1 MNKGEDKNERLK
13 TRALDA
19 YKKYLPEM
27 DTLSNERQKAN
38 KYFYGDADILEY
50 AKGTSSAVSRD
61 LYETI
66 VWQLADFVRIFLS
79 GENVIELVP
88 ENEED
93 VEGVKLMEQKI
104 NIDFMRLN
112 NGFKILYQFA
122 IDSYMNRLGVI
133 KYFWKR
139 EYEYKH
145 HKYYGMTLSELNF
158 HKSQMVGGLD
168 DVRKQIPRYII
179 DEETLV
185 SEGGIDISGMLIE
198 PTFDVVCRERI
209 RKSYPCAINVPP
221 EEISFN
227 YNMKDRTDLDG
238 VIIHRI
244 KIHKRKL
251 KEYGFDEDDISKHI
265 DDFTKNSAELQ
276 SRFSD
281 IGGLSFITDDAE
293 SDFVYVNECYLYDFD
308 EEGNPTPMILHIVG
322 NKVGKVQINQY
333 GKPNFVFITPFMLSH
348 RLIGLSTYNVMDDV
362 QDVQTAFLR
371 MHLNN
376 GYFQNNESH
385 VVNQFRVNT
394 KAMADGKRPG
404 LLMNMLIDSDPNAC
418 IAALPTKPLA
428 PSISNIYTKIMPE
441 VKGKRTGYT
450 PFSMGMD
457 PKALVNRTSGGV
469 SQHMNASQGPRE
481 LMNRCFA
488 ETGIKDLFQAFVDM
502 NIDFFDQEISI
513 QINNKWTRINPS
525 MINSRSDVSIDVGIG
540 TGTKQ
545 DVFNRLM
552 AMFDRYGAIANAL
565 GPMTSNIFGFEEVK
579 NIMREGWELSGFKNT
594 SKFVLPENVGG
605 MPIGQPAGINPAGA
619 AGGQVP
625 PNGGMRGVPGVG

>member
-1 MNKGEDKNERLK
+1 MKSDSSRKERLK
-13 TRALDA
+13 ERALSA
-19 YKKYLPEM
+19 YKKYRPEM
-27 DTLSNERQKAN
+27 DTLANERIKAN
-38 KYFYGDADILEY
+38 DYFFGDPDILEY
-50 AKGTSSAVSRD
+50 AKGTSKAVSKD

-66 VWQLADFVRIFLS
+66 LWQLTDFVRIFLS
-79 GENVIELVP
+79 GENVIELRP

-93 VEGVKLMEQKI
+93 VEGAKLMEQKI
-104 NIDFMRLN
+104 NFDFLRLN
-112 NGFKILYQFA
+112 EGFKVLYQFA
-122 IDSYMNRLGVI
+122 LDAYLYRLGVV

-139 EYEYKH
+139 EYEYKYH
-145 HKYYGMTLSELNF
+145 TYYGMSLSELNF

-168 DVRKQIPRYII
+168 DARKQVERYII

-185 SEGGIDISGMLIE
+185 SEGGIGLDGILIE
-198 PTFDVVCRERI
+198 PTFDIVCRERI
-209 RKSYPCAINVPP
+209 RKSYPCAVNVPP

-227 YNMKDRTDLDG
+227 YNMKDRTDVDG

-251 KEYGFDEDDISKHI
+251 KEYGFDEDDIVKHI
-265 DDFTKNSAELQ
+265 DEFENNSQELQ

-308 EEGNPTPMILHIVG
+308 KDGNPIPMIVHIVG
-322 NKVGKVQINQY
+322 NKVGKVQINKY
-333 GKPNFVFITPFMLSH
+333 GKPNFAFVTPFILSH
-348 RLIGLSTYNVMDDV
+348 RMLGLSTYNNVEDI
-362 QDVQTAFLR
+362 QDIQTAFLR

-376 GYFQNNESH
+376 GYFQNNDTH
-385 VVNQFRVNT
+385 IVNQFRVNT
-394 KAMADGKRPG
+394 KSMADGKRPG
-404 LLMNMLIDSDPNAC
+404 LLMNMLIDSDPNSC

-428 PSISNIYTKIMPE
+428 PTISNIYTKIMPE
-441 VKGKRTGYT
+441 SKGKRTGYT

-457 PKALVNRTSGGV
+457 PKALINRTSGGV

-502 NIDFFDQEISI
+502 NIDFFDQETSVRL
-513 QINNKWTRINPS
+513 NNKWITIQPG
-525 MINSRSDVSIDVGIG
+525 MLHGKYDVSIDVGIG

-552 AMFDRYGAIANAL
+552 AMFDRYSAIVGAL
-565 GPMTSNIFGFEEVK
+565 GPMTMQIFGFEEVK
-579 NIMREGWELSGFKNT
+579 NILREGWELSGFKNT

-605 MPIGQPAGINPAGA
+605 MPVGQPPGIGQPNPAGA
-619 AGGQVP
+619 AVP
-625 PNGGMRGVPGVG
+625 PASGMPGVPGVG